1 MNKLTNLI
9 GSFIV
14 AIIAIAFPVITGIG
28 MASDWLERES
38 VEGALIHPWLAIL
51 WILCLICTIGEIA
64 ILTIVINNSEV
75 I

>member
-14 AIIAIAFPVITGIG
+14 AIAIIAFPLITGIG

-38 VEGALIHPWLAIL
+38 AEGALIHPWLAIL
-51 WILCLICTIGEIA
+51 EMLCLICTIGELA
-64 ILTIVINNSEV
+64 VLTLTISMSE
-75 I
+75 